1 MQAAY
6 VEFQL
11 DSSTMNTREFYASR
25 QGTHRYLTKE
35 AVACAITYT
44 EVLLRNKSDLWAPL
58 DFAFDCTPAAPIT
71 VRTANTIYKAGDQS
85 NIGLLRFG
93 RQELIMPGSTFR
105 FVAWG
110 NLPPLWSGQVF
121 LIGKKRAAARVT
133 ALFTAESEP
142 DTKSEALGG
151 VMPIQLPSFELGK
164 VRAYRPIALTARY
177 AIVQVPLGPDV
188 SRVVV
193 NGWAVP
199 MIGALHE

>member
-35 AVACAITYT
+35 AVASAITYS
-44 EVLLRNKSDLWAPL
+44 EVLLRKKSDLWVPL

-71 VRTANTIYKAGDQS
+71 VRTANTVYKAGDQP
-85 NIGLLRFG
+85 NTGLLRFG

-105 FVAWG
+105 FIVWG
-110 NLPPLWSGQVF
+110 SLPPLWSGQVF

-133 ALFTAESEP
+133 ALFTAEPEP
-142 DTKSEALGG
+142 DTKAEAPGG
-151 VMPIQLPSFELGK
+151 VMPIQLPPLELAK
-164 VRAYRPIALTARY
+164 LRAYRPIALTARY
-177 AIVQVPLGPDV
+177 AIVQLSLGPDV
-188 SRVVV
+188 PRVVV

>member
-25 QGTHRYLTKE
+25 QGTQRFLTKE
-35 AVACAITYT
+35 AVASAITYS
-44 EVLLRNKSDLWAPL
+44 EVLVRNKSDLWAPL
-58 DFAFDCTPAAPIT
+58 DFAFDCTPAAPIA
-71 VRTANTIYKAGDQS
+71 VRTTITTYKAGDQP

-93 RQELIMPGSTFR
+93 RQELMMPGSTFR

-110 NLPPLWSGQVF
+110 NLPPLWIGQVF

-133 ALFTAESEP
+133 ALFPAEPEI
-142 DTKSEALGG
+142 DTRSEAVG
-151 VMPIQLPSFELGK
+151 VMPIQLPPLELAK
-164 VRAYRPIALTARY
+164 LKAYRPIALTARY
-177 AIVQVPLGPDV
+177 AIVQIPLGPDV
-188 SRVVV
+188 RRVVV

-199 MIGALHE
+199 MIGESDA